1 MQHVRSMFLGCAMA
15 TWLALLG
22 GCASLPAR
30 QPPPTTHALVDVA
43 GTALA
48 RVVAVSTAPDAAGKS
63 GLRMLPEGPFS
74 LDARIALA
82 RRAEKSLDV
91 QYYQLQ
97 SDSVGFRLLRELRDA
112 AQRGVRVRLIVDDFY
127 TAGQD
132 ELFSTLNAFPNVEV
146 RLFNPLPAREGSFVG
161 RFLASLQEFSRINH
175 RMHNKLFVADNSL
188 SVSGGRNIGD
198 EYFMQSAAANFIDA
212 DVMASGPVVR
222 EQSAAFDLY
231 WNSEQVWPIEQV
243 VRPSGTPE
251 QARQRFGE
259 LVGEAMPDIAVRERD
274 VLGKTPVRQQLAE
287 GRLDL
292 IFAKATV
299 LVDDPSKI
307 TRTDR
312 DARLRGS
319 VTLRVM
325 DLMDSARSRVLIIS
339 PYFIPGKV
347 GMARLGRAVGE
358 GVKVTVYTNSLS
370 ATDEPLVYLGYA
382 RYRDDLLKLGFE
394 IYEVAPHRGNSTQ
407 LGAFGTSISRLHA
420 KISVIDDDRIFVGS
434 MNLDSRSARINTEI
448 GLVIESAEVVH
459 EFMRLIPPD
468 GFKSAYRLRLSD
480 TGRVEWL
487 EPSDDGQVIVHRDNP
502 GTSWMAEIWNWL
514 SSLFV
519 DEDQL

>member
-1 MQHVRSMFLGCAMA
+1 MKTTRPLLLACAMA
-15 TWLALLG
+15 FWLALLG
-22 GCASLPAR
+22 GCASLPSR
-30 QPPPTTHALVDVA
+30 QAPAPTLALVDVA
-43 GTALA
+43 ATALA
-48 RVVAVSTAPDAAGKS
+48 RVVAASTPPEAASQS

-132 ELFSTLNAFPNVEV
+132 ELFSSLNAFPNVEV
-146 RLFNPLPAREGSFVG
+146 RLFNPLPAREGAFVG
-161 RFLASLQEFSRINH
+161 RFLASLHEFSRINH

-198 EYFMQSAAANFIDA
+198 EYFMQGGAANFIDA

-222 EQSAAFDLY
+222 QQSAAFDLY
-231 WNSEQVWPIEQV
+231 WNSEQVWPIDQV
-243 VRPSGTPE
+243 VRPSVAPE
-251 QARQRFGE
+251 EARQRFGE
-259 LVGEAMPDIAVRERD
+259 LVGEAQPDIAVRD
-274 VLGKTPVRQQLAE
+274 QDALGKTSVRQQLGE
-287 GRLDL
+287 GRLAL
-292 IFAKATV
+292 MFAKATV
-299 LVDDPSKI
+299 LVDDPAKI

-312 DARLRGS
+312 DARLQGS

-325 DLMDSARSRVLIIS
+325 DLMDSAKSKVLIIS
-339 PYFIPGKV
+339 PYFIPGKL
-347 GMARLGRAVGE
+347 GMARMTQNIGR
-358 GVKVTVYTNSLS
+358 GVKGMLYTNSLS
-370 ATDEPLVYLGYA
+370 STDEPLVYLGYA
-382 RYRDDLLKLGFE
+382 RYRDDLLRLGFE
-394 IYEVAPHRGNSTQ
+394 IYEVAPQHGNRAH

-448 GLVIESAEVVH
+448 GLVVESAEIVR
-459 EFMRLIPPD
+459 EFMRLIPTD
-468 GFKSAYRLRLSD
+468 GFKSAYRLRLSPA
-480 TGRVEWL
+480 GRVEWL
-487 EPSDDGQVIVHRDNP
+487 ERGDDGQVIVHRDNP
-502 GTSWMAEIWNWL
+502 GTNWMAEIWNWL
-514 SSLFV
+514 SSLLV
-519 DEDQL
+519 NEDQL